1 MEKTLVTQCQT
12 IIFYINFANSS
23 AIPIFYAFFPVI
35 LDVSVMLHHTS
46 NVCVF
51 CIIVRCPEGMQANT
65 AKDDCELCAVGTYSD
80 SVTADNETCT
90 MCPAEHTTSAAG
102 SKNASDCFCKCQ
114 RPRTHYTQKY
124 NKAVILHTHYSYL
137 SQLQQFL
144 NSFYKWLWATIF
156 NTLS

>member
-1 MEKTLVTQCQT
+1 MLYSFSK
-12 IIFYINFANSS
+12 
-23 AIPIFYAFFPVI
+23 FFGNPNILCFLSVI

-46 NVCVF
+46 HIHMI
-51 CIIVRCPEGMQANT
+51 CIIVRCPEGMQGNT

-114 RPRTHYTQKY
+114 GLTHYNRKDS
-124 NKAVILHTHYSYL
+124 KSSYL
-137 SQLQQFL
+137 PNTLQLFL
-144 NSFYKWLWATIF
+144 TTATIF
-156 NTLS
+156 

>member
-35 LDVSVMLHHTS
+35 LDVSVMLHHSS
-46 NVCVF
+46 NVFVF

-90 MCPAEHTTSAAG
+90 MCPAEHTTSATG

-114 RPRTHYTQKY
+114 GLTHYNRKDS
-124 NKAVILHTHYSYL
+124 KSSYL
-137 SQLQQFL
+137 PNTLQLFL
-144 NSFYKWLWATIF
+144 TTATIF
-156 NTLS
+156 